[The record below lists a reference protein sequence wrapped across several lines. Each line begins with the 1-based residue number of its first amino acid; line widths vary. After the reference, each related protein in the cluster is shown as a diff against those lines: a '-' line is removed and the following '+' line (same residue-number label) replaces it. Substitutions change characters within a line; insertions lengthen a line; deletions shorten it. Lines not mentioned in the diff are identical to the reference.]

1 MSFLRTLQVTLA
13 TALVVSACVAG
24 SAAAAQGVV
33 APGHSGNSQY
43 TETLPT
49 AGGETPTE
57 GVGHQ
62 AAGTPAGGGGNSSGG
77 GDSSGGGEEAAAV
90 TGGSPSP
97 AEALGSKNAKRLE
110 KAGPAGKAA
119 AQLAAT
125 TSGSPAGKS
134 TASSGHEGD
143 GSSPVGQ
150 VVGQLTGTSTSQGIG
165 LLLPILIVMA
175 AVFALGFVI
184 VRRRPVHPGD

>member
-1 MSFLRTLQVTLA
+1 MSFSRALQVTVA
-13 TALVVSACVAG
+13 IALVISACVAG

-33 APGHSGNSQY
+33 APGHSGTSQY

-57 GVGHQ
+57 APAHK
-62 AAGTPAGGGGNSSGG
+62 AAAAPGGGGGGG
-77 GDSSGGGEEAAAV
+77 GDSSNGGEEAAPV
-90 TGGSPSP
+90 SGGSPSP
-97 AEALGSKNAKRLE
+97 AEALGSENAKRLE

-125 TSGSPAGKS
+125 TSGTAAGKAA
-134 TASSGHEGD
+134 ASGAHGGE

-150 VVGQLTGTSTSQGIG
+150 VVGQLTGTSNSQGIG
-165 LLLPILIVMA
+165 LLLPILIAMA
-175 AVFALGFVI
+175 AVLAFGFVI
-184 VRRRPVHPGD
+184 VRRRTVHPGD

>member
-1 MSFLRTLQVTLA
+1 MSFLRSLQVALA
-13 TALVVSACVAG
+13 TALVVFACVAG

-57 GVGHQ
+57 GVGHN
-62 AAGTPAGGGGNSSGG
+62 AAGAPAGGGG

-97 AEALGSKNAKRLE
+97 AEALGSENAKRLE

-125 TSGSPAGKS
+125 TSGSPAGKGATS
-134 TASSGHEGD
+134 DGPEGD

-150 VVGQLTGTSTSQGIG
+150 IVGQVTGTSSSQGIG
-165 LLLPILIVMA
+165 LLLPILIAMA
-175 AVFALGFVI
+175 AIFAVGFVI